1 MMSGQRSV
9 ENNFKKLPK
18 HEIMH
23 KLWLVMWIDNGNF
36 WFTCIQIGKMI
47 GRLTNYSIHDFE
59 NICGHIRCS
68 TSSFWEGY
76 FEFFNCRTKR
86 NRIRDISL
94 AWQLNQTRFWCSKKN
109 QEQTVIDLRW
119 LVNFLPV
126 VQQYPW
132 PPCGK
137 SQICGF
143 SLLLIRTTA
152 GHWMLGT
159 HWMPGLQGSHFLKK
173 FGLTNQKRWN
183 KIWNGPDI
191 GRRKVSRICFS
202 LT

>member
-1 MMSGQRSV
+1 MRLCINCGWSCGLITATSGSRASKSV
-9 ENNFKKLPK
+9 RWSVASRITAFTTLKIFVATSDVALLPFEKAILNFSTV
-18 HEIMH
+18 EQNETESETF
-23 KLWLVMWIDNGNF
+23 LWHGNWIRHAFDV
-36 WFTCIQIGKMI
+36 Q
-47 GRLTNYSIHDFE
+47 
-59 NICGHIRCS
+59 
-68 TSSFWEGY
+68 
-76 FEFFNCRTKR
+76 
-86 NRIRDISL
+86 
-94 AWQLNQTRFWCSKKN
+94 KKN

-183 KIWNGPDI
+183 KIWNGPMS
-191 GRRKVSRICFS
+191 RRKVSRI
-202 LT
+202 

>member
-1 MMSGQRSV
+1 MMSGQKSV

-94 AWQLNQTRFWCSKKN
+94 AWQLNQTRFWCSKKKIKSK
-109 QEQTVIDLRW
+109 QW
-119 LVNFLPV
+119 LTYDGWWTFCRLYSNIRGRHVVNH
-126 VQQYPW
+126 
-132 PPCGK
+132 K
-137 SQICGF
+137 SAAFHYF
-143 SLLLIRTTA
+143 SSGQRL
-152 GHWMLGT
+152 
-159 HWMPGLQGSHFLKK
+159 
-173 FGLTNQKRWN
+173 
-183 KIWNGPDI
+183 DI
-191 GRRKVSRICFS
+191 GCLVHIECPVCRDHIFWRNLDWLIKKDGTKYEMVQCHEEKLVEFASV
-202 LT
+202 